1 MVLAG
6 KSRGAI
12 MAFPYVTAAE
22 AVFLAVLQML
32 LLLYTARGR
41 GRYRTGLG
49 EGENPALL
57 KRIRM
62 HGNLAENAPLFLIL
76 LGLTETTGQ
85 WAMIVPWIAI
95 AFAVCRIAHALGLSM
110 SSGLTIFRF
119 LGVVGTVVSI
129 LTLAVLLAIT
139 LSHDTH
145 WMHV

>member
-1 MVLAG
+1 MT
-6 KSRGAI
+6 
-12 MAFPYVTAAE
+12 FPYVTAAM

-41 GRYRTGLG
+41 GKYRTGLG
-49 EGENPALL
+49 EGESPQLL

-76 LGLTETTGQ
+76 LGLVEMSGQ
-85 WAMIVPWIAI
+85 WALYVPWFAI
-95 AFAVCRIAHALGLSM
+95 AFAGVRVSHALGLSI
-110 SSGLTIFRF
+110 SSGLTPFRF
-119 LGVVGTVVSI
+119 LGAVGTVLCI
-129 LTLAVLLAIT
+129 LGLAALLAIT

>member
-1 MVLAG
+1 
-6 KSRGAI
+6 
-12 MAFPYVTAAE
+12 MAFPYVTAAT

-41 GRYRTGLG
+41 GKYRTGLG
-49 EGENPALL
+49 EGDAPQLL

-76 LGLTETTGQ
+76 LALVETSGQ
-85 WAMIVPWIAI
+85 WALYVPWFAI
-95 AFAVCRIAHALGLSM
+95 AFAVVRVSHALGLAISA
-110 SSGLTIFRF
+110 GVTPFRF
-119 LGVVGTVVSI
+119 IGVVGTVGCI
-129 LTLAVLLAIT
+129 LGLAALLAIT

>member
-1 MVLAG
+1 
-6 KSRGAI
+6 

-32 LLLYTARGR
+32 LLVYTARGR

-49 EGENPALL
+49 EGESPELL

-76 LGLTETTGQ
+76 LGLVETSGQ
-85 WAMIVPWIAI
+85 WPQYVPWFAI
-95 AFAVCRIAHALGLSM
+95 AFAIIRVSHALGLSI
-110 SSGLTIFRF
+110 SSGLSIFRF
-119 LGVVGTVVSI
+119 VGALGTVLSI
-129 LTLAVLLAIT
+129 LGLAGLLAIT